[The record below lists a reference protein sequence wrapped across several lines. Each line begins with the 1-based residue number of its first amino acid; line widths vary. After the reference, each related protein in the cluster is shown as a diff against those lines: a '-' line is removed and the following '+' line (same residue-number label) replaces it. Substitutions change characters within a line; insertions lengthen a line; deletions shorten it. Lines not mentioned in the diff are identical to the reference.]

1 MRRAWIVM
9 AALLAAGAV
18 VLPAVARADRE
29 REEPP
34 PPGMKSRVFQN
45 KHQDPDNLV
54 EALQP
59 LTSGRPGWM
68 MRENDRLRTLTV
80 RDFPENIAAID
91 QAIRRLDV
99 PVPPKPDTELR
110 IHLLLGAPA
119 AGSGQYPGE
128 LEPVIKQLLATLSY
142 KSYYLVA
149 TVTQRIRAGGG
160 SSGKGQLVLAP
171 PAVEVAGNGQF
182 RYAVEN
188 LSVISTAG
196 GPATQVSVK
205 KFKLGVEGPSSLG
218 EAEMSTP
225 LTLRDGEK
233 VVVGTGSLR
242 NRAMIVVVAA
252 RLVR

>member
-1 MRRAWIVM
+1 MRRRWIAV
-9 AALLAAGAV
+9 AALLAAAPL
-18 VLPAVARADRE
+18 VLPAMARAERE

-34 PPGMKSRVFQN
+34 PPGMKSRVFQI
-45 KHQDPDNLV
+45 KHQDPENLV

-99 PVPPKPDTELR
+99 PAPAKPDTELR

-160 SSGKGQLVLAP
+160 ASGKGQLVLAP
-171 PAVEVAGNGQF
+171 PAVEVAGNGHF
-182 RYAVEN
+182 HYAVEN
-188 LSVISTAG
+188 LSLISPPG

-205 KFKLGVEGPSSLG
+205 KFKLEMEGPSSLG

-252 RLVR
+252 KLVR